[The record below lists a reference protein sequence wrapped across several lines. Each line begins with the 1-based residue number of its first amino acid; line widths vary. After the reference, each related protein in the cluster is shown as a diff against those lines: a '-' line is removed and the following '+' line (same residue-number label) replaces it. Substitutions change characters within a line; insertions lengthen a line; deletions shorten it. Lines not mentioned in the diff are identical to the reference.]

1 MPINIRQ
8 QAIYIRSGD
17 PATENEPIDLY
28 PGQLGMRVTTKEPW
42 NPAFGAGAG
51 SGASAGAA
59 RGQTGSAAQ
68 PQFREET
75 WQKERVGSASTE
87 PSVGAGARR
96 EAQSRVR
103 A

>member
-51 SGASAGAA
+51 SGASVGAA
-59 RGQTGSAAQ
+59 GGQTGTAAQ
-68 PQFREET
+68 PQFREKT
-75 WQKERVGSASTE
+75 WEEGRIDSSSTA
-87 PSVGAGARR
+87 PHIGAGAWG
-96 EAQSRVR
+96 EARPP
-103 A
+103 